1 VSVPDKFIDWAL
13 PFIGG
18 TCAAAWGVD
27 QVFTFRRSL
36 KSDGSDPNRSIGMFL
51 DTWTPTLTEKE
62 MGTGLR
68 QPVEGV
74 YDIYVQNMIKTLG
87 DEDQGRHTLSLDAAV
102 ILAILYRN
110 PSLPLAFPKFEETF
124 MGAVERVLKVDVV
137 RQRYATRPGSTGSNF
152 YAQTDVRLT
161 TELTMLG
168 GS

>member
-1 VSVPDKFIDWAL
+1 MSVPDKFIDWAL
-13 PFIGG
+13 PFIGN
-18 TCAAAWGVD
+18 TCAAVYGVD
-27 QVFTFRRSL
+27 EVKTFRRSL
-36 KSDGSDPNRSIGMFL
+36 KPDGSDPNRSIGMFL
-51 DTWTPTLTEKE
+51 DTWTPTMTERQ
-62 MGTGLR
+62 TGQR

-87 DEDQGRHTLSLDAAV
+87 NEDQGRHILSLDCAV

-110 PSLPLAFPKFEETF
+110 PSLPVAFPEFTETF

-137 RQRYATRPGSTGSNF
+137 RQSFATRPGSTGSNF
-152 YAQTDVRLT
+152 YAQTYVRLT